1 MALNEY
7 RRKRDFRKTTEP
19 AGTPLTSDRES
30 LAFVVQQHAA
40 RRLHY
45 DFRLELDGVMKSWAM
60 PKGPSL
66 DPAEKRLAVQ
76 VEDHPLEY
84 AGFEGIIPE
93 GQYGGGT
100 VLLWD
105 RGFWSPADPHP
116 AAAYN
121 KGMLKFALH
130 GEKLRGNWM
139 LVRLKRKPRD
149 THDNWLLVKERDE
162 GARPGSG
169 AAVVDDHPLSVES
182 GRTLEEI
189 AAAPERVWQS
199 SAGNTEADPLPRAR
213 ARAPKIP
220 LATLP
225 GARKGPLPEQLKPQL
240 ASAATKAPAGNQGL
254 HEIKYDGYRIIAR
267 IDRGKVRLITRN
279 GLDWTSK
286 FPELTRRF
294 SELQDAIASGRTGQ
308 LTFYAFDLL
317 HEDGWDLAAAS
328 LEDRKALLADIIPPD
343 TVGALR
349 YSDHQEGHGPT
360 FFDQAQR
367 FGLEGIVSKRRDG
380 PYRPGRNRGWLK
392 IKARNVDEFVV
403 VGFTDPGGRRA
414 GLGALLLG
422 YYDPQGR
429 LRYAGRVGSGF
440 SATQLME
447 LRRQLDELRSARLA
461 IALPVHDAPYEARF
475 IHWTRPLLVVEVEYA
490 GWSADAILRHAVFRG
505 LREDKS
511 PQEIVYD
518 PASLAAAH
526 TAAMPPEQATQP
538 APLETARPAR
548 DGSVVF
554 GGMRLTHPDRILWP
568 AEGSTKFDLA
578 RYYATVADRALPH
591 LAHRPLTLLRTPG
604 GRGGKSFYQKH
615 VAAGMPDVIRRV
627 VIAGEGSEPHP
638 VIEDLAGLI
647 ALVQFGVIEIH
658 PWGATVDRIETPDRV
673 TFDLDP
679 DEGLPWS
686 RVTEAATTVRDALRG
701 IGLESFA
708 KTTGGKGL
716 HVVVP
721 LAPKLGWV
729 AVKAFCR
736 WVAERLA
743 DQRPSQFTANQT
755 KPARRDRIYVDY
767 LRNSQGA
774 TAIGAYSPRAR
785 PGALVS
791 TPLFWDEVADGVLPT
806 DFTIVTVPQRIA
818 ALSSDPWAE
827 IGRLG
832 QSIDTKVRRQV
843 GI

>member
-1 MALNEY
+1 MDGCSLVEAANVLLTRIERATSLRDCRGPPTRRCGGSLVPSGAHPLGTLSGLGAGRYERNGQRTSWRRPHARRHTSPDCTMLTGSMALDEY

-19 AGTPLTSDRES
+19 AGTPLTSDSES

-45 DFRLELDGVMKSWAM
+45 DFRLELGGVMKSWAI

-84 AGFEGIIPE
+84 AGFEGIIPK

-121 KGMLKFALH
+121 NGMLKFALH

-162 GARPGSG
+162 AARPGSG

-220 LATLP
+220 LATIP

-240 ASAATKAPAGNQGL
+240 ASAATKAPAGNQWL

-294 SELQDAIASGRTGQ
+294 CELPVTTALIDGELVFLMPDGKTNFSELQDAIASGRTGH

-328 LEDRKALLADIIPPD
+328 LEDRKASLADIILPD
-343 TVGALR
+343 SVGALR
-349 YSDHQEGHGPT
+349 YSDHQEGHGPA
-360 FFDQAQR
+360 FFGQAKR
-367 FGLEGIVSKRRDG
+367 FGLEGVVSKRRDG
-380 PYRPGRNRGWLK
+380 PYRPGRGRTWLK
-392 IKARNVDEFVV
+392 IKTRNVDEFVV
-403 VGFTDPGGRRA
+403 VGFTDPGGQRA
-414 GLGALLLG
+414 GFGALLLG

-429 LRYAGRVGSGF
+429 LRYAGRVGAGF

-447 LRRQLDELRSARLA
+447 LRRQLDELRSVRLA

-490 GWSADAILRHAVFRG
+490 GGSAHHCNASGASDATGASRNSPPCPRWQRRLWRRAAYASRSHPLARRRVHQVRPRPLLRDGRRPGIA
-505 LREDKS
+505 
-511 PQEIVYD
+511 
-518 PASLAAAH
+518 ASGASSIDLAAC
-526 TAAMPPEQATQP
+526 
-538 APLETARPAR
+538 ARR
-548 DGSVVF
+548 
-554 GGMRLTHPDRILWP
+554 
-568 AEGSTKFDLA
+568 
-578 RYYATVADRALPH
+578 
-591 LAHRPLTLLRTPG
+591 
-604 GRGGKSFYQKH
+604 
-615 VAAGMPDVIRRV
+615 
-627 VIAGEGSEPHP
+627 
-638 VIEDLAGLI
+638 
-647 ALVQFGVIEIH
+647 
-658 PWGATVDRIETPDRV
+658 PWGA
-673 TFDLDP
+673 
-679 DEGLPWS
+679 
-686 RVTEAATTVRDALRG
+686 
-701 IGLESFA
+701 
-708 KTTGGKGL
+708 
-716 HVVVP
+716 
-721 LAPKLGWV
+721 
-729 AVKAFCR
+729 
-736 WVAERLA
+736 
-743 DQRPSQFTANQT
+743 
-755 KPARRDRIYVDY
+755 
-767 LRNSQGA
+767 
-774 TAIGAYSPRAR
+774 
-785 PGALVS
+785 
-791 TPLFWDEVADGVLPT
+791 
-806 DFTIVTVPQRIA
+806 
-818 ALSSDPWAE
+818 
-827 IGRLG
+827 
-832 QSIDTKVRRQV
+832 
-843 GI
+843 